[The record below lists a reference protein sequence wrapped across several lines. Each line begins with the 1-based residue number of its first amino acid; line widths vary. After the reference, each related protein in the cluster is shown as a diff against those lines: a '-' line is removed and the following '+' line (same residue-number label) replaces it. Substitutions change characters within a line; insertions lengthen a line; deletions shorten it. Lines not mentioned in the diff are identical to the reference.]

1 MWTRMDHMGS
11 VGATV
16 SSPRKCFF
24 EYASWEKFSNWQS
37 TRLSPDECWRN
48 VYGCRLKMS
57 AGDDDEL
64 FSTNWLARQYILFM
78 KTFLHFY
85 DVHSAFTTVP
95 LSLGRLHS
103 ELFMLQFMLGFRCER
118 DREPWNCDK
127 SQQPRWLS
135 IWTHFHSIFHSKF
148 LEGNSIHI
156 NETAFGF
163 RSNGG
168 FTLLWKF
175 YIVIHSVLHSAGTF
189 FDVFRSG
196 IF

>member
-1 MWTRMDHMGS
+1 MPFTWWMLTGCLWVS
-11 VGATV
+11 IGAV
-16 SSPRKCFF
+16 
-24 EYASWEKFSNWQS
+24 
-37 TRLSPDECWRN
+37 WRWW
-48 VYGCRLKMS
+48 RW
-57 AGDDDEL
+57 A
-64 FSTNWLARQYILFM
+64 FQHFANWLARQFILFM

-103 ELFMLQFMLGFRCER
+103 ELFMLQFMLRFRCER

-156 NETAFGF
+156 NEWNSF
-163 RSNGG
+163 R
-168 FTLLWKF
+168 FPLEWWL
-175 YIVIHSVLHSAGTF
+175 YAIVEILHCNTF
-189 FDVFRSG
+189 CAPFSG
-196 IF
+196 HFFSMFSGREFFNLFMRI